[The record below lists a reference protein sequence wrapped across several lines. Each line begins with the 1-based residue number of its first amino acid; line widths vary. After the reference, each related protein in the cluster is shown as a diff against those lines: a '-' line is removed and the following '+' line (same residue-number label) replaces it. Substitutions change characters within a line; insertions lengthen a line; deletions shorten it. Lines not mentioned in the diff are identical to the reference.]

1 MNKIISLQNSG
12 ESLEKAIALMYTA
25 KKSCREFYEENSAIV
40 YYGHNLP
47 KKTKNIMPHG
57 SVGFYEKYFSDFD
70 FNPVKDDQTLIRNKA
85 EILQK
90 LLNKRLITERNIKKL
105 NADDNLY
112 LKFIK
117 LMPMDVVYEYVSEF
131 IRRNAEKF
139 FGNVS
144 FRNIHLEDNYMT
156 YYASLEKNKWAY
168 SIYSLDYTGTISR
181 FYLPNLEL
189 NNYSLRNLMHIF
201 SELDKKSC
209 LSGNSAMFLA
219 AIKDMTRNMDYEV
232 GYRDHKREIRLTRN
246 FALESILKNK
256 KGIIE
261 PKNIVFSSYFN
272 NEDVIV
278 LDNMDEKANKV
289 IAAAFKDF
297 LNECIIK

>member
-25 KKSCREFYEENSAIV
+25 RKSCREFYDENSTIV

-70 FNPVKDDQTLIRNKA
+70 FNPVKDEQTLIKDKT
-85 EILQK
+85 EILQR
-90 LLNKRLITERNIKKL
+90 LLNMGVITERNLEKL
-105 NADDNLY
+105 NLDDQMY
-112 LKFIK
+112 LNFIR
-117 LMPMDVVYEYVSEF
+117 LMPMDVVYGQVSKF
-131 IRRNAEKF
+131 ICENAERF

-144 FRNIHLEDNYMT
+144 FQNIQLEDNYMK
-156 YYASLEKNKWAY
+156 YYTALEKDKWAY
-168 SIYSLDYTGTISR
+168 SIYSLDCTGTISR

-189 NNYSLRNLMHIF
+189 TNYSLRNLIHMF
-201 SELDKKSC
+201 SELSKKSC

-219 AIKDMTRNMDYEV
+219 AIKDITRNMEYDV
-232 GYRDHKREIRLTRN
+232 GYREHRREIRRTRN
-246 FALESILKNK
+246 YALESILREK

-261 PKNIVFSSYFN
+261 PKNVIFSSYFN
-272 NEDVIV
+272 SKDVV
-278 LDNMDEKANKV
+278 KLDNMEEKANKV
-289 IAAAFKDF
+289 IATVFKDF
-297 LNECIIK
+297 LKECVIK